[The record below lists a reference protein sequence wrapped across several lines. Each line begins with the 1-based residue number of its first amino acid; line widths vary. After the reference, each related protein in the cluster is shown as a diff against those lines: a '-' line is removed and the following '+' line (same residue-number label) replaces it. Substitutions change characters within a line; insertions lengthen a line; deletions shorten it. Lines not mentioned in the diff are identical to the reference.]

1 MQPGSV
7 ELFIWYIGTALELA
21 FVVCSIARK
30 SFFTYFFLN
39 LYMLLTVLADVARWL
54 VLRKCG
60 FGSEQYMGC
69 YYYTDALLTVLLYV
83 SLISLYARVFG
94 ELRFAKHMR
103 LAAVVLLL
111 GTAGFSYAVV
121 AQSEHTLYTGSG
133 FAYELSQN
141 LYFVGIVLTYLL
153 WGAVLKLRETRT
165 RLVQIV
171 LSLGLYF
178 SAYAASYALY
188 NVAPQYGVVRY
199 AAGAIGC
206 LLPLAWCITLMRYSE
221 DSRLAPAQ
229 LVAVPR

>member
-1 MQPGSV
+1 MPGSV
-7 ELFIWYIGTALELA
+7 ELFIWYLGTAFELA
-21 FVVCSIARK
+21 FVVCSIARR

-39 LYMLLTVLADVARWL
+39 LYMLVTMLADVARWL
-54 VLRKCG
+54 VLRNSG
-60 FGSEQYMGC
+60 FDSEQYMQC

-83 SLISLYARVFG
+83 SLISLYSRVFG

-121 AQSEHTLYTGSG
+121 AQSGNRLAHF

-171 LSLGLYF
+171 LSLGVYF
-178 SAYAASYALY
+178 SAYAASYALV
-188 NVAPQYGVVRY
+188 NVAPGVSVVKY
-199 AAGAIGC
+199 ASPLLGC
-206 LLPLAWCITLMRYSE
+206 LLPLAWCITIMRYSE
-221 DSRLAPAQ
+221 ESRLAPAQ

>member
-1 MQPGSV
+1 MPGSV
-7 ELFIWYIGTALELA
+7 ELFIWYLGTALELA
-21 FVVCSIARK
+21 FVVCSIARR

-39 LYMLLTVLADVARWL
+39 LYMLLSVLADVARWQ
-54 VLRKCG
+54 VLRTDG
-60 FGSEQYMGC
+60 LDSDRYMQC

-83 SLISLYARVFG
+83 LLISLYSRVFG
-94 ELRFAKHMR
+94 ELRFAKHMK

-121 AQSEHTLYTGSG
+121 AQQGTRLAHY

-141 LYFVGIVLTYLL
+141 LYFVGIILTYLL

-165 RLVQIV
+165 RVVQMV

-178 SAYAASYALY
+178 SAYAASYALV
-188 NVAPQYGVVRY
+188 NVAPGVTVVKY
-199 AAGAIGC
+199 ASPLLGC
-206 LLPLAWCITLMRYSE
+206 LLPLAWCVTIMRYSE
-221 DSRLAPAQ
+221 DARLAPAQ

>member
-1 MQPGSV
+1 MPGSV
-7 ELFIWYIGTALELA
+7 GLFIWFLGTALELA
-21 FVVCSIARK
+21 FVVCSIARR

-39 LYMLLTVLADVARWL
+39 LYMLVTMLADVARWQ
-54 VLRKCG
+54 VLRYYG
-60 FGSEQYMGC
+60 IDSGRYMEC

-83 SLISLYARVFG
+83 SLISLYSRVFG

-121 AQSEHTLYTGSG
+121 AQSKSG
-133 FAYELSQN
+133 DRLGHFFAYELSQN
-141 LYFVGIVLTYLL
+141 LYFVGIILTYLL

-178 SAYAASYALY
+178 SAYAASYALV
-188 NVAPQYGVVRY
+188 NVSPEVSVLKY
-199 AAGAIGC
+199 ASPLLGC
-206 LLPLAWCITLMRYSE
+206 LLPLAWCVTIMRYSE
-221 DSRLAPAQ
+221 EARLAPAQ
-229 LVAVPR
+229 LLAVPR

>member
-30 SFFTYFFLN
+30 SFFAYFFLN

-54 VLRKCG
+54 VLRKFG
-60 FGSEQYMGC
+60 FSSEQYMGC

-83 SLISLYARVFG
+83 SLISLYSRVFG

-103 LAAVVLLL
+103 LAAVALLL

-121 AQSEHTLYTGSG
+121 TQSGNRLGHF

-141 LYFVGIVLTYLL
+141 LYFVGIILTYLL

-178 SAYAASYALY
+178 SAYAASYALV
-188 NVAPQYGVVRY
+188 NVSPGVSVVKY
-199 AAGAIGC
+199 ASPLLGC
-206 LLPLAWCITLMRYSE
+206 LLPLAWCITIMRYSE
-221 DSRLAPAQ
+221 DARLAPAQ

>member
-1 MQPGSV
+1 MPGSV
-7 ELFIWYIGTALELA
+7 ELFIWYLGTAFELA
-21 FVVCSIARK
+21 FVVCSIARR

-39 LYMLLTVLADVARWL
+39 LYMLVTILADVARWV
-54 VLRKCG
+54 VLRDSG
-60 FGSEQYMGC
+60 FDSEQYMRC

-83 SLISLYARVFG
+83 LLISLYSRVFG

-103 LAAVVLLL
+103 LAAVALLL

-121 AQSEHTLYTGSG
+121 TQSGNRLGHF

-141 LYFVGIVLTYLL
+141 LYFVGIILTYLL

-178 SAYAASYALY
+178 SAYAASYALV
-188 NVAPQYGVVRY
+188 NVSPGVSVVKY
-199 AAGAIGC
+199 ASPLLGC
-206 LLPLAWCITLMRYSE
+206 FLPLAWCITIMRYSE
-221 DSRLAPAQ
+221 ESRLAPAQ
-229 LVAVPR
+229 LVSVPR

>member
-1 MQPGSV
+1 MPGSV
-7 ELFIWYIGTALELA
+7 ELFIWYLGTAFELA

-39 LYMLLTVLADVARWL
+39 LYMLLDVLVEIARWL
-54 VLRKCG
+54 VLEKYG
-60 FGSEQYMGC
+60 QGSDQFMHA
-69 YYYTDALLTVLLYV
+69 YYYTDMLLTVVLYV
-83 SLISLYARVFG
+83 VLISLYSRVFG

-121 AQSEHTLYTGSG
+121 AQSDNRLVTS

-141 LYFVGIVLTYLL
+141 LYFVGIILTYLL
-153 WGAVLKLRETRT
+153 WGAILKLRETRT

-178 SAYAASYALY
+178 SAYAASYALM
-188 NVAPQYGVVRY
+188 NVSPEVPVVKY
-199 AAGAIGC
+199 ASPLLGC
-206 LLPLAWCITLMRYSE
+206 LLPLAWCITIMRYSE
-221 DSRLAPAQ
+221 ESRLAPAQ
-229 LVAVPR
+229 LVVVPR